1 MCAALCTNSR
11 ASSKPMASPRITP
24 RPSPRPANTTS
35 VAPLASPRQT
45 HQYWEAEEVAD
56 EQPAVQQC
64 TSMLWG
70 LLATTAS
77 GHCEVR
83 KSGCPR
89 LELYAA
95 PLDPPSGCSRRLSCD
110 LVESAC
116 LKSFGGWQF
125 NDALAHDDF
134 KVEEDDVASR
144 RHSLSFEPAV
154 RFRGTALK
162 IRGHF
167 RGLVSRRP
175 FPPPAA
181 TA

>member
-11 ASSKPMASPRITP
+11 ASSKPMASPR
-24 RPSPRPANTTS
+24 STS
-35 VAPLASPRQT
+35 VAPLASPLGQT
-45 HQYWEAEEVAD
+45 HWEEEVVD

-95 PLDPPSGCSRRLSCD
+95 HRIHPPGAHLPCD

-154 RFRGTALK
+154 RLRGTALK
-162 IRGHF
+162 FRGHF